1 MIKFRGIV
9 WSVHPLFVIVML
21 LSAAA
26 GRFAELI
33 TLFILVFVHELGH
46 VVAARSFGWHIREV
60 KLLPFGGV
68 AETEEA
74 GGMPTREEAIVALA
88 GPLQNVWMAA
98 LAWGI
103 GQMGIGDPAWANEL
117 VEANML
123 IALFNMIPIHPLDG
137 GKLFQCLLCRLM
149 TYHLALAWT
158 IRISMALSLL
168 LAISAFIQQLWPG
181 GGIQLNVL
189 TIAIF
194 LLATNWTQRRHMPF
208 LFIRFLMNRERYAR
222 KHMNRGASAAPII
235 VRPETALH
243 SVLKYFRRDAVHL
256 VYVTTARG
264 ELLGILPENEL
275 LHGFFAS
282 ANPNRP
288 VAELII

>member
-1 MIKFRGIV
+1 
-9 WSVHPLFVIVML
+9 ML

-46 VVAARSFGWHIREV
+46 VIAARSFGWHIREV

-158 IRISMALSLL
+158 IRISIALSLI
-168 LAISAFIQQLWPG
+168 LAVSAFIQQLWHG

-208 LFIRFLMNRERYAR
+208 LFIRFLMNRERYAS
-222 KHMNRGASAAPII
+222 KHMNRGARAAPII

-243 SVLKYFRRDAVHL
+243 AVLKYFHRDAVHL

-275 LHGFFAS
+275 LHSFFAS

>member
-1 MIKFRGIV
+1 
-9 WSVHPLFVIVML
+9 ML

-26 GRFAELI
+26 GSFAELI

-46 VVAARSFGWHIREV
+46 VVAARSFGWQIREV

-74 GGMPTREEAIVALA
+74 GGMPTREEAIVAIA
-88 GPLQNVWMAA
+88 GPLQNVWMAL

-103 GQMGIGDPAWANEL
+103 GRIGIGDPAWAQEL

-123 IALFNMIPIHPLDG
+123 IALFNLIPIHPLDG
-137 GKLFQCLLCRLM
+137 GKLLQCLLGRLM
-149 TYHLALAWT
+149 PYHHAMAWT
-158 IRISMALSLL
+158 IRISITLSVLLGGAALVE
-168 LAISAFIQQLWPG
+168 QLWPG

-194 LLATNWTQRRHMPF
+194 LLATNWTHRRHMPF

-222 KHMNRGASAAPII
+222 RQMKRGVNAAPII
-235 VRPETALH
+235 VRPEAALH

-264 ELLGILPENEL
+264 ELLGVLPENEL

-288 VAELII
+288 VVELII